1 MADIQVE
8 RVGGE
13 LKRFGVTGQ
22 SASFEVV
29 SPFEP
34 SGDQPEA
41 IASLVKGV
49 EDGDR
54 YQVLLG
60 VTGSGKT
67 FTMAKTIEA
76 LGKPTLV
83 MAPNKTLAAQL
94 ASELKEFFPH
104 NAVVY
109 FVSYYDYY
117 QPEAYVPQSDTYIE
131 KDSSIN
137 EEVEMLRHQATASL
151 LSRRDV
157 IVVASVSCIY
167 GIGSPE
173 DYAGL
178 APNVD
183 KKAPLERDEFIHA
196 LIDIQYDRN
205 DYDLARGTFR
215 VRGDVVD
222 VYPPYA
228 EHPLRFEF
236 FGDEV
241 ELIAEIDEVTGEL
254 LREYDAIPVWPASHY
269 VTEKPKVT
277 AALKTIEEECEQRVA
292 ELKAEDKL
300 LEAQRLQQRTDY
312 DLEMLETMGY
322 CNGIENY
329 SRHLD
334 GRKPGEPPFTLID
347 YFPKDMLCII
357 DESHVTV
364 PQIRGMHEGDRSRK
378 VTLVEHGF
386 RLPSALDNRPLRF
399 DEFEARI
406 PQFIYVSATP
416 GDYELRVS
424 QNDVEQIIRPTGLLD
439 PKIDVRPVRGQIDD
453 LLDEIRE
460 RVARH
465 ERVLVTTLTKR
476 MAEDLTDHL
485 LDADIK
491 VNYMHSD
498 TATLDRV
505 EILRDLRTGKID
517 VLVGI
522 NLLREGLD
530 LPEVSLVAI
539 LDADKEGFLRNRRSL
554 IQTIGRAARNAD
566 GKVIMYAGTVTESMR
581 EAIDE
586 TNRRRG
592 IQMAFNEEHGIEPKT
607 VRKAINDIS
616 SFIAEASET
625 VGEKNRS
632 RGDSLGH
639 GAFFTPAGAEGDG
652 AVPDGGAST
661 GERLA
666 KELADLPKDELARIV
681 ATMEDDMRSASEA
694 MDFEEAAR
702 LRDAIVH
709 LKAMVEGTTEDEV
722 ISALRRDARK
732 GSTFAS
738 GRKRTGVRARTKH

>member
-1 MADIQVE
+1 MTEFEVE

-13 LKRFGVTGQ
+13 LKRFGATGEDPQ
-22 SASFEVV
+22 FEVV
-29 SPFEP
+29 APYEP
-34 SGDQPEA
+34 SGDQPQA
-41 IASLVKGV
+41 IASLVQGV
-49 EDGDR
+49 ETGDR
-54 YQVLLG
+54 FQVLLG

-76 LGKPTLV
+76 VGKPTLV

-183 KKAPLERDEFIHA
+183 KKQPLERDDFIHT

-205 DYDLARGTFR
+205 DYDLSRGTFR

-254 LREYDAIPVWPASHY
+254 LREYDAVPVWPASHY

-292 ELKAEDKL
+292 ELKASDKL

-312 DLEMLETMGY
+312 DLELLETMGF
-322 CNGIENY
+322 CTGIENY

-334 GRKPGEPPFTLID
+334 GRAPGEPPFTLID

-406 PQFIYVSATP
+406 PRFIYVSATP

-424 QNDVEQIIRPTGLLD
+424 QNNVEQIIRPTGLLD

-453 LLDEIRE
+453 LLDEIKE

-465 ERVLVTTLTKR
+465 ERALVTTLTKR
-476 MAEDLTDHL
+476 MAEDLTDYL
-485 LDADIK
+485 LDAGVK

-498 TATLDRV
+498 TATMDRV
-505 EILRDLRTGKID
+505 EILRDLRQGKID

-554 IQTIGRAARNAD
+554 IQTIGRAARNAE
-566 GKVIMYAGTVTESMR
+566 GEVIMYADTVTDSMR

-586 TNRRRG
+586 TARRRA
-592 IQMAFNEEHGIEPKT
+592 IQMAYNEEHHIEPKT

-616 SFIAEASET
+616 SFIAEATEN
-625 VGEKNRS
+625 VGKRDRA

-639 GAFFTPAGAEGDG
+639 GAFFTPASTEHEAE
-652 AVPDGGAST
+652 S
-661 GERLA
+661 L
-666 KELADLPKDELARIV
+666 ELEESAQLPQSLLDMPADELARVISG
-681 ATMEDDMRSASEA
+681 MEDDMRAASEA
-694 MDFEEAAR
+694 MDFERAAQ
-702 LRDAIVH
+702 LRDAIVQ
-709 LKAMVEGTTEDEV
+709 LR
-722 ISALRRDARK
+722 ALAGGESEEEIIERLRKNARK
-732 GSTFAS
+732 GSAFGG
-738 GRKRTGVRARTKH
+738 GRKRTGFKGKHI